1 MKTKLFSTTLFITM
15 LAFLLSACSFSLLPE
30 AKTPTADTQASVT
43 AAVSTAFAEMTE
55 SVHIAAL
62 SATATFTHTPIP
74 PSATPSATL
83 TATASQTASLTPTSP
98 PTETFTYTPVPGTNI
113 QANEIVAYFV
123 QTNTGGPIGCGDTLV
138 PIRTGLY
145 RTGNTVEDLRA
156 ALNYLFRASNYVLGL
171 YNATYTSSLQ
181 ADEIDFN
188 KSSGTAITRLNGS
201 YVPPLTKCDAH
212 RYREQVWSTAY
223 QFDDI
228 RDFTPY
234 VGSKLLGDR
243 LYAVMLNG
251 SDE

>member
-1 MKTKLFSTTLFITM
+1 MKTKVISITPFITM
-15 LAFLLSACSFSLLPE
+15 LAFLLSACSFSLLPD
-30 AKTPTADTQASVT
+30 AIIPTSDTQASVT
-43 AAVSTAFAEMTE
+43 AAVSTAYAEMTE
-55 SVHIAAL
+55 SVRIAEL
-62 SATATFTHTPIP
+62 SATATFTNTAIP
-74 PSATPSATL
+74 PSATPSASVTATATL
-83 TATASQTASLTPTSP
+83 TASQTPTMA
-98 PTETFTYTPVPGTNI
+98 PTETLTYTPVPGKNI

-181 ADEIDFN
+181 AGEIDFN
-188 KSSGTAITRLNGS
+188 KSSGTAITRLSGS
-201 YVPPLTKCDAH
+201 YVPPLTKCDGH
-212 RYREQVWSTAY
+212 RYREQVWATAY
-223 QFDDI
+223 QFDAI

-234 VGSKLLGDR
+234 VGGKLLGDR

-251 SDE
+251 ADE